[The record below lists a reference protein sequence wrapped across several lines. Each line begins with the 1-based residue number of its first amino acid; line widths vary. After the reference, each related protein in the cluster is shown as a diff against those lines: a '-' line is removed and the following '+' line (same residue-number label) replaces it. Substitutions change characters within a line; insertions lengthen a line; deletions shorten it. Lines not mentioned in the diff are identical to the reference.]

1 MTIRSSVHAWY
12 ARCLRGQLAGRALPS
27 HVAIVMDGS
36 RRWAR
41 QMGFGY
47 ASLGHQYGAEHLE
60 QVLDWCAEVGISRP
74 RCAC

>member
-1 MTIRSSVHAWY
+1 
-12 ARCLRGQLAGRALPS
+12 
-27 HVAIVMDGS
+27 
-36 RRWAR
+36 
-41 QMGFGY
+41 MGFGY